1 MSQNKILSLDS
12 LLPQDLEDEA
22 DLIPLMTSDDEEA
35 MKKEPVPEELPILP
49 LKNTVLFPG
58 VVIPITASRDRSVK
72 LIKEVNNGNKLL
84 GVVAQQN
91 GETKSPSPNDLYDKG
106 TLAKVLRVLKMPD
119 GNTTVI
125 LQGKKRFQTEQY
137 TSEQPFLKAQVT
149 ALEEVRPEND
159 DPNFNAIIDSIRD
172 MALKIISHNPE
183 IPSEASFAIKNIQS
197 NTFLINFVSSN
208 MNMSVAEKQEIL
220 MLDDLE
226 QRAMLCLKKMN
237 VEFQKLTLKNDIQS
251 KVRNDL
257 DQQQREYF
265 LHQQMKTIQEELG
278 GVSFDEEVHEM
289 RERAKTKLWDEKV
302 AQHFNKELAKLERMN
317 PQVAE
322 YSVQRNYLDLYLDL
336 PWNTFS
342 EDSFDLNKAQTIL
355 DRDHFGLDKV
365 KQRIVEHLA
374 VLKLR
379 NDMKS
384 PIICLVGPPGV
395 GKTSLGKSIAEALG
409 RKYVRMSL
417 GGMRDEAE
425 IRGHRKTYIGAMPG
439 RVVQNIKKATTSNP
453 VFVLDELDKLAE
465 SAQGDPS
472 SAMLEVLDPE
482 QNTSFYDNYLETGYD
497 LSKVMFI
504 ATANSLSTIQPALRD
519 RMEIIE
525 VSGYTVEEKV
535 QIGLRYLLPKQITEH
550 GLKKAAVKLP
560 KATMLHLVS
569 GYTRESGVRGLEKQI
584 AKVVRHYAMLEAKE
598 TPRDAKLLKDELES
612 ILGPAKMLRDVYENN
627 NVAGVVTGLA
637 WTRVGGDILF
647 IESSISKG
655 NGVLSITGNLG
666 KVMKESATIAL
677 QYIKAHAV
685 ELEISED
692 FFAKHNFHIHV
703 PEGATPKDG
712 PSAGITMITSL
723 VSSILKRKVK
733 NRIAMTGEITLRG
746 KVLPVGGVKEK
757 ILAAKRANI
766 KEIVLSEKNKAD
778 INEIPE
784 RYLKGLTFH
793 FVRTIDEVL
802 DIAITKQRTSGT
814 KKR

>member
-1 MSQNKILSLDS
+1 
-12 LLPQDLEDEA
+12 
-22 DLIPLMTSDDEEA
+22 MTSDDEEA
-35 MKKEPVPEELPILP
+35 MLKEPLPEELPILP

-72 LIKEVNNGNKLL
+72 LIKEVNKGSKLL
-84 GVVAQQN
+84 GVIAQQN
-91 GETKSPSPNDLYDKG
+91 GDTKSPSPSDLFQKG

-125 LQGKKRFQTEQY
+125 LQGKKRFETTGY
-137 TSEQPFLKAQVT
+137 TREQPFLKAEIKG
-149 ALEEVRPEND
+149 LDEVRPGEG
-159 DPNFNAIIDSIRD
+159 DPNFDAIIDSIRD
-172 MALKIISHNPE
+172 LALKIIAQNPE

-197 NTFLINFVSSN
+197 NTFLVNFVSSN

-220 MLDDLE
+220 EIDQLE
-226 QRAMLCLKKMN
+226 QRAMMCLKKMN
-237 VEFQKLTLKNDIQS
+237 IEHQKLSLKNDIQS
-251 KVRNDL
+251 KVRTDL

-278 GVSFDEEVHEM
+278 GVSYDEEVHEM
-289 RERAKTKLWDEKV
+289 RDRAKTKAWGDKV
-302 AQHFNKELAKLERMN
+302 AAHFKKELAKLERMN

-336 PWNTFS
+336 PWNTYS
-342 EDSFDLNKAQTIL
+342 EDSFDLKRAQKIL

-365 KQRIVEHLA
+365 KQRIIEHLA

-395 GKTSLGKSIAEALG
+395 GKTSLGKSVAEALG
-409 RKYVRMSL
+409 RKYV
-417 GGMRDEAE
+417 
-425 IRGHRKTYIGAMPG
+425 RKTYIGAMPG

-482 QNTSFYDNYLETGYD
+482 QNTNFYDNYLETGYD

-504 ATANSLSTIQPALRD
+504 ATANGLSSIQPALRD

-525 VSGYTVEEKV
+525 VTGYTIEEKV
-535 QIGLRYLLPKQITEH
+535 QIGLRYLLPKQLKEH
-550 GLKKAAVKLP
+550 GLDKSAVKLP
-560 KATMLHLVS
+560 KATMQHIVA

-584 AKVVRHYAMLEAKE
+584 AKLVRHYAMLQAKE
-598 TPRDAKLLKDELES
+598 TPRASKLLREELEA
-612 ILGPAKMLRDVYENN
+612 ILGPAKMLRDTYENN

-677 QYIKAHAV
+677 QYIKAHAA
-685 ELEISED
+685 ELDIEED
-692 FFAKHNFHIHV
+692 FFSKYNFHIHV

-746 KVLPVGGVKEK
+746 KVLPVGGIKEK

-766 KEIVLSEKNKAD
+766 KEIILSEKNQAD
-778 INEIPE
+778 INEIPA
-784 RYLKGLTFH
+784 RYLKGLQFH
-793 FVRTIDEVL
+793 FVTSIDEVL
-802 DIAITKQRTSGT
+802 AIAITKQRASGT
-814 KKR
+814 KKQ

>member
-1 MSQNKILSLDS
+1 MAHTFFMSQNKILSLDS

-35 MKKEPVPEELPILP
+35 MQKEPVPEELPILP

-289 RERAKTKLWDEKV
+289 RERAKTKSWDEKV
-302 AQHFNKELAKLERMN
+302 AKHFNKELAKLERMN

-425 IRGHRKTYIGAMPG
+425 
-439 RVVQNIKKATTSNP
+439 
-453 VFVLDELDKLAE
+453 
-465 SAQGDPS
+465 
-472 SAMLEVLDPE
+472 
-482 QNTSFYDNYLETGYD
+482 
-497 LSKVMFI
+497 
-504 ATANSLSTIQPALRD
+504 
-519 RMEIIE
+519 
-525 VSGYTVEEKV
+525 
-535 QIGLRYLLPKQITEH
+535 
-550 GLKKAAVKLP
+550 
-560 KATMLHLVS
+560 
-569 GYTRESGVRGLEKQI
+569 RE
-584 AKVVRHYAMLEAKE
+584 Y
-598 TPRDAKLLKDELES
+598 
-612 ILGPAKMLRDVYENN
+612 
-627 NVAGVVTGLA
+627 
-637 WTRVGGDILF
+637 
-647 IESSISKG
+647 
-655 NGVLSITGNLG
+655 
-666 KVMKESATIAL
+666 
-677 QYIKAHAV
+677 
-685 ELEISED
+685 
-692 FFAKHNFHIHV
+692 
-703 PEGATPKDG
+703 
-712 PSAGITMITSL
+712 
-723 VSSILKRKVK
+723 
-733 NRIAMTGEITLRG
+733 
-746 KVLPVGGVKEK
+746 
-757 ILAAKRANI
+757 
-766 KEIVLSEKNKAD
+766 
-778 INEIPE
+778 
-784 RYLKGLTFH
+784 
-793 FVRTIDEVL
+793 
-802 DIAITKQRTSGT
+802 
-814 KKR
+814 